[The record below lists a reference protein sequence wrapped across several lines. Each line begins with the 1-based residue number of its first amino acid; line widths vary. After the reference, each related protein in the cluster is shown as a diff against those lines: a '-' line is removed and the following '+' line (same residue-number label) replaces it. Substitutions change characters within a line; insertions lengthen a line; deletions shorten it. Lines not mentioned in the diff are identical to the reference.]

1 VALYSREPYK
11 YSTSLGKYK
20 RRSPLAIPADL
31 AALGYLAGIIDGEG
45 SITRRTSGHW
55 RITVPMTDREVI
67 DYLHSFGGVVS
78 AAPRPAPRKTM
89 YTWTVGDMEGVAS
102 LLEAILP
109 YMHLNAKKQLAL
121 EAIREIRAI
130 NT

>member
-1 VALYSREPYK
+1 
-11 YSTSLGKYK
+11 
-20 RRSPLAIPADL
+20 
-31 AALGYLAGIIDGEG
+31 
-45 SITRRTSGHW
+45 
-55 RITVPMTDREVI
+55 MTDREVI

-89 YTWTVGDMEGVAS
+89 YQWCVGDKVGVAS

-109 YMHLNAKKQLAL
+109 YMHLSAKKQRAL
-121 EAIREIRAI
+121 ETIRDIRAT